1 MRSGVFSD
9 LLRDSISICDFNRTI
24 HPQPRSVFLCDPITF
39 ARPLGSYFRSQ
50 VRSPVAL
57 QFPST
62 LSRGSYNWNQVDE
75 RYFHGPSKA
84 HRLKV

>member
-1 MRSGVFSD
+1 AFSHLWLLTLTPQSD

-62 LSRGSYNWNQVDE
+62 LSRGSYNWNQ
-75 RYFHGPSKA
+75 GT
-84 HRLKV
+84 RLHPM